1 MPIRRLSSKLRRHG
15 WALFPAAVSNDL
27 VAAATHAIQA
37 DLAQNYEPDRQREYD
52 NISFCPDL
60 RDKTPIAE
68 LLTHSS
74 AKAIVDRALSWNE
87 IEYYHGQIAIRQ
99 AHTLTSLIRRRR
111 ISTALPPAPSGSGNL
126 LNCRGAGPA
135 LTFDPLWPSLN
146 FAVAN
151 LFPRAVA
158 HAYVVFRNGVPPVEQ
173 RGSRHVLS

>member
-27 VAAATHAIQA
+27 VAAATRAIQA

-87 IEYYHGQIAIRQ
+87 IEYYQNCDKAG
-99 AHTLTSLIRRRR
+99 
-111 ISTALPPAPSGSGNL
+111 PPTDKPYPPTHIDGTPSGAVWFRKSSKL
-126 LNCRGAGPA
+126 PRR
-135 LTFDPLWPSLN
+135 WPCFN
-146 FAVAN
+146 F
-151 LFPRAVA
+151 
-158 HAYVVFRNGVPPVEQ
+158 
-173 RGSRHVLS
+173 

>member
-52 NISFCPDL
+52 NISICPDL
-60 RDKTPIAE
+60 RVKTTPIAE

-74 AKAIVDRALSWNE
+74 AKAILDRALGWNE

-111 ISTALPPAPSGSGNL
+111 MSTALPPAPSGSGNL
-126 LNCRGAGPA
+126 LNWRGAGPV
-135 LTFDPLWPSLN
+135 LTPCGL
-146 FAVAN
+146 A
-151 LFPRAVA
+151 
-158 HAYVVFRNGVPPVEQ
+158 
-173 RGSRHVLS
+173 